1 MANPVLATPKLRF
14 QAVFNA
20 QRRMDERQAQNPA
33 ALSAAGVMAADAGGE
48 QVNVYQ
54 SDQYWATQP
63 PSDHAM
69 QMQFEVRLAFLLTLT
84 VFSFPLGTAGIVLL
98 TLLPEWLLPQHGTPN
113 NLYLAVVA
121 LLSTLGFYVQWY
133 ILLPRLLHR
142 WKNWRNKAA

>member
-1 MANPVLATPKLRF
+1 
-14 QAVFNA
+14 
-20 QRRMDERQAQNPA
+20 
-33 ALSAAGVMAADAGGE
+33 MAADAGGE

-84 VFSFPLGTAGIVLL
+84 VFSFPLGTAGVVLL

-133 ILLPRLLHR
+133 ILLPRLLRR